1 MPRIKLTERA
11 ITKIK
16 APGPSP
22 VSTAADNKKAVRVQA
37 MLARSLR
44 LTPQSRLDPKTVA
57 RRQPEHTGPAPWE
70 H

>member
-22 VSTAADNKKAVRVQA
+22 SVQRRTTQGA
-37 MLARSLR
+37 PNENNHNFRSSIGNNR
-44 LTPQSRLDPKTVA
+44 
-57 RRQPEHTGPAPWE
+57 
-70 H
+70 